1 MEVCLFFKQAEIRA
15 SIYSFANQRSL
26 GLASLEGL
34 EGSSVSQKG
43 GLLDKTPWAHSES
56 SSRGDRILLC

>member
-26 GLASLEGL
+26 GLASLETL

-43 GLLDKTPWAHSES
+43 GLLDKTV
-56 SSRGDRILLC
+56 